1 MIKAAHSVS
10 NLSSNSESSPYLV
23 KRSQNSHFVQVL
35 DESMCVVRE
44 DLTEWLQ
51 HYLFSTANACPIA
64 AHFLLYRLASGLWL
78 SRLAY
83 KLHYSILE
91 SGFKTAV
98 KSKTIIKKDKEIVSY
113 EFLRGALSNRDLKN
127 LSPLSLPSFPQT
139 LTICAKLPLG
149 PTDLCSFSS
158 LQNTCRNN
166 SSPKNCDVDFPKE
179 NISLKPRVAD
189 RWIARDNISA
199 FIKWCKELGVPETLL
214 FETNGLMNRTEEK
227 NVLLTLMEVAR
238 IASRYGLTDLPY
250 LVRME
255 REIDEIEAKRAQ
267 DENYKDNTYHE
278 DAHHFTSQAV
288 INLER
293 IDHEDNYNSSVEV
306 TVGTSGKKIQKLNSD
321 TKSIDVHLNV
331 NANSVDTSLVDSCCD
346 DSRFINTNNNK
357 TVQIHVDR
365 KNVSSDST
373 TLNYYNHDD
382 SMDNTYKSTLVTN
395 MNSGY
400 NNHMDDSKTVT
411 AQFDYI
417 NNDHHKSTCN
427 DMSVQ
432 TKDDNLDQAKRLPVL
447 NGSLLSLDDSDDSP
461 RKAITDQFVQQQHTD
476 HLKMT
481 DSPFCNIANRKR
493 RQTLLINDL
502 GLQIPIVEITPL
514 KITKKVDESSS
525 FMNSK
530 TVCCNDVKPEIDPPE
545 KFITYENLVDSKIS
559 DTCLKSL
566 QVESAKLVQEE
577 VQQQVCIQDT
587 STILNVSVM
596 DYLVYSEKCTE
607 NLSTDMS
614 SIADECIIDIQ
625 VNKKLAQCT
634 CCNRLHMQ
642 RLEEGRYRLGTRIYY
657 LRRFRNHVMVRVG
670 GGWLTLDEFL
680 QRHDPCRRGITPCC
694 TETSAVPHIKACL
707 EVTKPIRRYSD
718 FDTSIPRIN
727 SVSNLMRQSSNRSSN
742 GSVESPRSESSTVS
756 STLDNGIPNN
766 ENLPPL
772 SSTMVNG
779 TKSKQVKAIVTPRS
793 TVPKAPTLRTASRTR
808 ESSRSRDDSTTK
820 SPQTAT
826 VSNSRALST
835 KRTNPTQVSRD
846 SRVASHSRNP
856 SARRDGSSSRVL
868 DLTTASRSRDSSAK
882 REKCTSNN
890 SRSQS
895 ISNRTPWRN

>member
-461 RKAITDQFVQQQHTD
+461 RKAITDQFVQQQ
-476 HLKMT
+476 
-481 DSPFCNIANRKR
+481 
-493 RQTLLINDL
+493 
-502 GLQIPIVEITPL
+502 
-514 KITKKVDESSS
+514 
-525 FMNSK
+525 
-530 TVCCNDVKPEIDPPE
+530 
-545 KFITYENLVDSKIS
+545 
-559 DTCLKSL
+559 
-566 QVESAKLVQEE
+566 
-577 VQQQVCIQDT
+577 
-587 STILNVSVM
+587 
-596 DYLVYSEKCTE
+596 
-607 NLSTDMS
+607 
-614 SIADECIIDIQ
+614 